1 MALKVPSQVSSCLDS
16 CSCDGLHELVVFV
29 LKFRT
34 SKNKT
39 WHTCDGTSL
48 AISLYKYLFITANPL
63 PSGYPPSCYMF
74 GTPLFLPSCFCA
86 PVFLFTTYYINKNT
100 YTSMFEFIPASSIC
114 ASLSIKVESE
124 VFIWNPESP
133 DKQKSNQ
140 KKWQHI
146 KMDFEHPGTATR
158 PYKVGDR
165 LPFVSFLGEQKS
177 QKPPP
182 LKQKSSRLSNLGS
195 FCKAAAAKEAITLG
209 LK

>member
-1 MALKVPSQVSSCLDS
+1 MARHLQYLYI
-16 CSCDGLHELVVFV
+16 
-29 LKFRT
+29 
-34 SKNKT
+34 N
-39 WHTCDGTSL
+39 
-48 AISLYKYLFITANPL
+48 ISLLQQIHCHQATLPHAICLGLLFSYLLVF
-63 PSGYPPSCYMF
+63 
-74 GTPLFLPSCFCA
+74 A
-86 PVFLFTTYYINKNT
+86 PRFFLFTTYYINKNT

-133 DKQKSNQ
+133 NKQKSNQ

-177 QKPPP
+177 PKPPP